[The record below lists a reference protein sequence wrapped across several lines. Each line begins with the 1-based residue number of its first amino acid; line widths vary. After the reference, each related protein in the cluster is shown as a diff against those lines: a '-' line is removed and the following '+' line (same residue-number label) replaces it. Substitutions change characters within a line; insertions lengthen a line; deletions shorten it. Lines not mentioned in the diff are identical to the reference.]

1 MELIR
6 TKIEHFDKKEVAM
19 ASAATARAV
28 LCRLRRDIARI
39 EGRLAEAD
47 RLAFVSE
54 DLGVSEGLGGSE
66 SADAERS
73 DGPIMPAGGLAARF
87 SLGLPALDA
96 VLGGGL
102 ARAALHEIGA
112 AESRDEPAAS
122 GFALAL
128 VARLCAQKDAAAGQ
142 APGQV
147 MKKLPGKPPDRAP
160 DILWISEAGSR
171 REAGTLYAPGLA
183 ALGLDPGRIVEVAAR
198 RPEEALWAFE
208 AGLACAGLAAVICQ
222 VRRPAMRGPGKA
234 FDLAA
239 TRRLSLKAR
248 QSGVCGLLVRLAAP
262 PQPSAAQ
269 TRWRA
274 VAAPSRPFGGP
285 AELFAG
291 GLFAS
296 GIGRTAWRLR
306 LEKNRGGRIG
316 AFTVEWNAH
325 EHCFQEPGAGH
336 EDAAAHPQ
344 PVVSV
349 SCHRPAAA

>member
-1 MELIR
+1 
-6 TKIEHFDKKEVAM
+6 
-19 ASAATARAV
+19 V

-54 DLGVSEGLGGSE
+54 NPGVSEDKDS
-66 SADAERS
+66 SADAGQAG
-73 DGPIMPAGGLAARF
+73 GPKMPAAGFAGRF
-87 SLGLPALDA
+87 SLDLPALDA

-102 ARAALHEIGA
+102 AHAARHEIRA

-128 VARLCAQKDAAAGQ
+128 VARLCAQKDAATSD
-142 APGQV
+142 
-147 MKKLPGKPPDRAP
+147 MMNPPDPAP

-171 REAGTLYAPGLA
+171 REAGALYAPGLA
-183 ALGLDPGRIVEVAAR
+183 ALGIDPGRIVEVAAR
-198 RPEEALWAFE
+198 RPGEALWAFE
-208 AGLACAGLAAVICQ
+208 AGLSCA
-222 VRRPAMRGPGKA
+222 KA

-239 TRRLSLKAR
+239 TRRLALKAR

-262 PQPSAAQ
+262 AEPSAAQ
-269 TRWRA
+269 TRWRV
-274 VAAPSRPFGGP
+274 VAASSRPVGGP
-285 AELFAG
+285 AGIFAD
-291 GLFAS
+291 

-306 LEKNRGGRIG
+306 LEKNRGGRTG

-325 EHCFQEPGAGH
+325 EHCFEKPGGGAGRK
-336 EDAAAHPQ
+336 DAAAHPQ
-344 PVVSV
+344 PVVAI

>member
-1 MELIR
+1 
-6 TKIEHFDKKEVAM
+6 M
-19 ASAATARAV
+19 ASAATAQGV

-73 DGPIMPAGGLAARF
+73 GGPIMPAGGLAARF

-112 AESRDEPAAS
+112 AQSRDEPAAS

-128 VARLCAQKDAAAGQ
+128 VARLCTQKDAASQQITGQ
-142 APGQV
+142 AMQ
-147 MKKLPGKPPDRAP
+147 KLPGRPPDRVP

-171 REAGTLYAPGLA
+171 REAGALYAPGLA
-183 ALGLDPGRIVEVAAR
+183 ALGLDPGRIVQVAAR
-198 RPEEALWAFE
+198 RPAEALWAFE

-222 VRRPAMRGPGKA
+222 MRGPAIRGPAMRGSSKA

-291 GLFAS
+291 G
-296 GIGRTAWRLR
+296 IGRTAWRLQ

-325 EHCFQEPGAGH
+325 EHCFNEPGAGAGCK
-336 EDAAAHPQ
+336 DAPAHPR
-344 PVVSV
+344 PVVAL

>member
-1 MELIR
+1 
-6 TKIEHFDKKEVAM
+6 M
-19 ASAATARAV
+19 ASAATARGV

-54 DLGVSEGLGGSE
+54 DLGASEDRAAGGRFAA
-66 SADAERS
+66 ADRGVGEGS
-73 DGPIMPAGGLAARF
+73 DAVAGQSGGPTRPAGGLAERF

-102 ARAALHEIGA
+102 AGAALHEIRA
-112 AESRDEPAAS
+112 AQSRDAPAAS

-128 VARLCAQKDAAAGQ
+128 VARLCAQQDAAADGT
-142 APGQV
+142 
-147 MKKLPGKPPDRAP
+147 MKPPGKTLDRIP

-171 REAGTLYAPGLA
+171 HEAGALHAPGLA

-198 RPEEALWAFE
+198 RPGEALWAFE

-222 VRRPAMRGPGKA
+222 VRRSHERGPDKA

-239 TRRLSLKAR
+239 TRRLALKAR
-248 QSGVCGLLVRLAAP
+248 EAGVCGLLVRLAAP
-262 PQPSAAQ
+262 AEPSAAQ
-269 TRWRA
+269 TRWRV
-274 VAAPSRPFGGP
+274 VAAPSGP
-285 AELFAG
+285 AGFFAD
-291 GLFAS
+291 

-306 LEKNRGGRIG
+306 LEKNRGGRSG

-325 EHCFQEPGAGH
+325 EQCFTEPGGGAGRK
-336 EDAAAHPQ
+336 DGAAHPQ
-344 PVVSV
+344 PVAAL

>member
-1 MELIR
+1 
-6 TKIEHFDKKEVAM
+6 
-19 ASAATARAV
+19 V

-54 DLGVSEGLGGSE
+54 NPGVSEDKDS
-66 SADAERS
+66 SADAGQAG
-73 DGPIMPAGGLAARF
+73 GPKMPAAGFAGRF
-87 SLGLPALDA
+87 SLDLPALDA

-102 ARAALHEIGA
+102 AHAALHEIRA

-128 VARLCAQKDAAAGQ
+128 VARLCAQKDAATSD
-142 APGQV
+142 
-147 MKKLPGKPPDRAP
+147 MMKPPDPAP

-171 REAGTLYAPGLA
+171 REAGALYAPGLA
-183 ALGLDPGRIVEVAAR
+183 ALGIDPGRIVEVAAR
-198 RPEEALWAFE
+198 RPGEALWAFE
-208 AGLACAGLAAVICQ
+208 AGLSCAGLAAVICQ
-222 VRRPAMRGPGKA
+222 VRRPAMRGADKA

-239 TRRLSLKAR
+239 TRRLALKAR

-262 PQPSAAQ
+262 AEPSAAQ
-269 TRWRA
+269 TRWRV
-274 VAAPSRPFGGP
+274 VAASSRPVGGP
-285 AELFAG
+285 AGIFAD
-291 GLFAS
+291 

-306 LEKNRGGRIG
+306 LEKNRGGRTG

-325 EHCFQEPGAGH
+325 EHCFEKPGGGAGRK
-336 EDAAAHPQ
+336 DAAAHPQ
-344 PVVSV
+344 PVVAI

>member
-1 MELIR
+1 
-6 TKIEHFDKKEVAM
+6 M
-19 ASAATARAV
+19 ASAATAREV

-47 RLAFVSE
+47 RLAFM
-54 DLGVSEGLGGSE
+54 SEGLGAAAGQ
-66 SADAERS
+66 AGGRA
-73 DGPIMPAGGLAARF
+73 IPAGGLAARF

-112 AESRDEPAAS
+112 AQSRDEPAAS

-128 VARLCAQKDAAAGQ
+128 VARLCTQKDAASQQITGQ
-142 APGQV
+142 AMQ
-147 MKKLPGKPPDRAP
+147 KLPGRPPDRVP

-171 REAGTLYAPGLA
+171 REAGALYAPGLA
-183 ALGLDPGRIVEVAAR
+183 ALGLDPGRIVQVAAR
-198 RPEEALWAFE
+198 RPAEALWAFE

-222 VRRPAMRGPGKA
+222 MRGPAIRGPAMRGSSKA

-269 TRWRA
+269 TRWR
-274 VAAPSRPFGGP
+274 VFAAPSGAASSRPFGGP

-291 GLFAS
+291 G
-296 GIGRTAWRLR
+296 IGRTAWRLQ
-306 LEKNRGGRIG
+306 LEKNRGGRTG

-325 EHCFQEPGAGH
+325 EHCFNEPGAGAGRK
-336 EDAAAHPQ
+336 DAPAHPR
-344 PVVSV
+344 PVVAL

>member
-1 MELIR
+1 MESIR
-6 TKIEHFDKKEVAM
+6 TKIEHFDKKEIAM
-19 ASAATARAV
+19 ASAATAREV

-54 DLGVSEGLGGSE
+54 GLGAAAGQ
-66 SADAERS
+66 AGGRA
-73 DGPIMPAGGLAARF
+73 IPAVGLAARF

-112 AESRDEPAAS
+112 AESRDGPAAS

-142 APGQV
+142 AAGQI
-147 MKKLPGKPPDRAP
+147 MKKPPGKPPDRVP

-171 REAGTLYAPGLA
+171 REAGALYAPGLA

-198 RPEEALWAFE
+198 RPGEALWAFE
-208 AGLACAGLAAVICQ
+208 AGLACTGLTAVICQ
-222 VRRPAMRGPGKA
+222 VCRPAMRGPGKA

-239 TRRLSLKAR
+239 ARRLSLKAR

-262 PQPSAAQ
+262 PGPSAAQ

-274 VAAPSRPFGGP
+274 VAALSGP
-285 AELFAG
+285 A
-291 GLFAS
+291 GLFS
-296 GIGRTAWRLR
+296 SDIGRTAWRLR
-306 LEKNRGGRIG
+306 LEKNRGGRTG

-325 EHCFQEPGAGH
+325 EHCFTEPGGGAGRK
-336 EDAAAHPQ
+336 DAAAHPQ
-344 PVVSV
+344 PVVPV
-349 SCHRPAAA
+349 SSHRPAAA

>member
-1 MELIR
+1 
-6 TKIEHFDKKEVAM
+6 M
-19 ASAATARAV
+19 ASAATARGV

-54 DLGVSEGLGGSE
+54 SQGVSENPGT
-66 SADAERS
+66 ADVSGA
-73 DGPIMPAGGLAARF
+73 MAGAAASGLAAKF
-87 SLGLPALDA
+87 PLGLPALDV

-102 ARAALHEIGA
+102 AGAALHEIGA
-112 AESRDEPAAS
+112 AQSRDEPAAS

-128 VARLCAQKDAAAGQ
+128 VARLCAQKDAATGDI
-142 APGQV
+142 
-147 MKKLPGKPPDRAP
+147 MKKPLDRPLDRVP

-171 REAGTLYAPGLA
+171 REAGALYAPGLA

-198 RPEEALWAFE
+198 RPDEALWAFE
-208 AGLACAGLAAVICQ
+208 AGLSCAGLTAVICQ
-222 VRRPAMRGPGKA
+222 VRRPAMRGPAMRGVDKA

-248 QSGVCGLLVRLAAP
+248 EAGVCGLLVRLAAP
-262 PQPSAAQ
+262 PGPSAAQ
-269 TRWRA
+269 TRWRV
-274 VAAPSRPFGGP
+274 VAASSRPFGGP

-291 GLFAS
+291 GFFAAEHFS
-296 GIGRTAWRLR
+296 GGIGRTAWRLR
-306 LEKNRGGRIG
+306 LEKNRGGRTG

-325 EHCFQEPGAGH
+325 EYCFQQPGAGRKG
-336 EDAAAHPQ
+336 AAAHPS
-344 PVVSV
+344 PVAAV